1 MSKPHARNF
10 DSSLVGVT
18 NSRKRIVIAAV
29 LLVAGIAWLIVFTKV
44 AAPHAFWEQGLGAEP
59 TNPIPWMAKMK
70 MWNYLIAFGM
80 ILASLWIAADKSTP
94 LGRGR
99 GVVIGMVGC
108 LLIGLIW
115 IVLFY
120 LMGNTGKIPVM
131 NHLGQWNLA
140 LGMAII
146 ATSFAFATKWE

>member
-1 MSKPHARNF
+1 MSKPRASALDRSMSGF
-10 DSSLVGVT
+10 E
-18 NSRKRIVIAAV
+18 NSPRRIAIAV
-29 LLVAGIAWLIVFTKV
+29 LLLLVGIAWIVVFAKY
-44 AAPHAFWEQGLGAEP
+44 AAPHAFWQEGFGKEP
-59 TNPIPWMAKMK
+59 SNPIPWMAKLK
-70 MWNYLIAFGM
+70 LWNYLIGFGL
-80 ILASLWIAADKSTP
+80 ILASLWVAAEKTTP

-108 LLIGLIW
+108 LIVGLIW

-120 LMGNTGKIPVM
+120 LLGSTGKIPVM